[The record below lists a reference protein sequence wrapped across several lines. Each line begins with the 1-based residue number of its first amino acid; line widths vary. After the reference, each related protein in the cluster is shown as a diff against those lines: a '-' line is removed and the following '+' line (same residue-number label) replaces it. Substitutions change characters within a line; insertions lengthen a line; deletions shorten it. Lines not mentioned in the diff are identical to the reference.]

1 MRSARQST
9 AQHARAAQ
17 AACGRGTGGLAM
29 NAPPARW
36 THIVQQMAV
45 VSDGR
50 VGHTSSAAAKR
61 RWHCVDVR
69 ARPASSATRRVRI
82 AARLH
87 HRNAA
92 RRARHRNAPATG
104 LLAMGSTGSA
114 RGTAAWRSG
123 FTMGAAAPPLGKGA
137 SDSDEAKLVEVTGRP
152 DGRAIAWV
160 GWGDGRDFWGRYM
173 YRGLQLITSCVCGL
187 R

>member
-104 LLAMGSTGSA
+104 SLAMGSTGSA
-114 RGTAAWRSG
+114 RGTAA
-123 FTMGAAAPPLGKGA
+123 
-137 SDSDEAKLVEVTGRP
+137 
-152 DGRAIAWV
+152 
-160 GWGDGRDFWGRYM
+160 
-173 YRGLQLITSCVCGL
+173 
-187 R
+187 